1 MNYILTFKEW
11 IFIRYLMLLFA
22 GFLFLAGCGTSDT
35 EEPAEDNTAPS
46 EGTEEDAENNSV
58 EDKEGTGSGEEA
70 ETDTEGTDSGEDT
83 SDDESTDETE
93 DTTGEDRAREDTD
106 RDDEAEDEESGTET
120 DDSESDS
127 EDGMEED
134 DSSESSSSIDSAA
147 AESAESES
155 RDINFDVSEESLTG
169 LDGTEMTSMFELN
182 SGIGEQLANASESDA
197 AIEEVLMPKED
208 VATYYAETF
217 MVINVFA
224 GNSDLPADSDMA
236 GLTAEI
242 DEGDEFEVFSGM
254 FDPATSSIV
263 PYAYADADSLFVYEN
278 GMWNDYGGQAE
289 AEEIYYG
296 SYSNLHDAFMESADV
311 INISEDDEN
320 YYLHNIGSENVLH
333 DTFGRLFSVEF
344 TNAEL
349 SEQQNAVVG
358 IVDKETNELSHVA
371 YVSTAPGLVEGEKL
385 HIEVSSDLEDYGE
398 YDDEGITVPEGIYE

>member
-1 MNYILTFKEW
+1 MNYILNLKEW

-46 EGTEEDAENNSV
+46 EGTEEDAEDNSV

-70 ETDTEGTDSGEDT
+70 ETDTEGTNSGEDT
-83 SDDESTDETE
+83 SDDESDEE
-93 DTTGEDRAREDTD
+93 SENTTGEDRSRTD
-106 RDDEAEDEESGTET
+106 DKRKGEAEKEEEDSDSESGTE
-120 DDSESDS
+120 D
-127 EDGMEED
+127 D
-134 DSSESSSSIDSAA
+134 DSSESSSSIDNVDADST
-147 AESAESES
+147 ESES
-155 RDINFDVSEESLTG
+155 RDINFEVSEESLTG

-254 FDPATSSIV
+254 FDPAKSSIV

-296 SYSNLHDAFMESADV
+296 SYSNLHDAFMESSDV

-333 DTFGRLFSVEF
+333 DTFGSLFSVEF

>member
-11 IFIRYLMLLFA
+11 IFIRYLILLFA

-35 EEPAEDNTAPS
+35 EEPAEENTAPS
-46 EGTEEDAENNSV
+46 EGTEEDAKDDSV
-58 EDKEGTGSGEEA
+58 EDKEGTGSDEEA
-70 ETDTEGTDSGEDT
+70 DTDTEGTDSGEDT
-83 SDDESTDETE
+83 SDEESDEESE
-93 DTTGEDRAREDTD
+93 DTTGEDRSRTD
-106 RDDEAEDEESGTET
+106 DKRKGEAEKEEEEE
-120 DDSESDS
+120 DDSSDS
-127 EDGMEED
+127 DNGTEED
-134 DSSESSSSIDSAA
+134 DSSESSSSVDNASAD
-147 AESAESES
+147 SAESES

-224 GNSDLPADSDMA
+224 GNSDLPQDSDMA

-242 DEGDEFEVFSGM
+242 DEGDDFEVFSGM

-263 PYAYADADSLFVYEN
+263 PYAYADANSLFVYEN

-296 SYSNLHDAFMESADV
+296 SYSNLHDAFMESSDV

-320 YYLHNIGSENVLH
+320 YYLHNIGTENVLH
-333 DTFGRLFSVEF
+333 DTFGSLFSVEF

-349 SEQQNAVVG
+349 AEQQNAVVG

>member
-1 MNYILTFKEW
+1 MNYILNLKEW

-46 EGTEEDAENNSV
+46 EGTEEDAEDNSV

-70 ETDTEGTDSGEDT
+70 ETDTEGTNSGEDT
-83 SDDESTDETE
+83 SDDESDEE
-93 DTTGEDRAREDTD
+93 SENTTGEDRSRTD
-106 RDDEAEDEESGTET
+106 DKRKGEAEKEEEDSDSESGTE
-120 DDSESDS
+120 D
-127 EDGMEED
+127 D
-134 DSSESSSSIDSAA
+134 DSSESSSSIDNVDADST
-147 AESAESES
+147 ESES
-155 RDINFDVSEESLTG
+155 RDINFEVSEESLTG

-254 FDPATSSIV
+254 FDPAKSSIV

-289 AEEIYYG
+289 AEEIYYD
-296 SYSNLHDAFMESADV
+296 SYTILHYAFMESSDV
-311 INISEDDEN
+311 INISKDDEN
-320 YYLHNIGSENVLH
+320 YYLHNFGSENVLH
-333 DTFGRLFSVEF
+333 DTFGSLFSVEF

-358 IVDKETNELSHVA
+358 IVDKE
-371 YVSTAPGLVEGEKL
+371 
-385 HIEVSSDLEDYGE
+385 
-398 YDDEGITVPEGIYE
+398 

>member
-35 EEPAEDNTAPS
+35 EEPVEENTAPS
-46 EGTEEDAENNSV
+46 EGTEEDAEDNSV

-120 DDSESDS
+120 DDSESGS

-134 DSSESSSSIDSAA
+134 DSSESSSSIDSAT

-254 FDPATSSIV
+254 FDSATSSIV
-263 PYAYADADSLFVYEN
+263 PYAYADANSLFVYEN

>member
-1 MNYILTFKEW
+1 
-11 IFIRYLMLLFA
+11 MLLFA

-46 EGTEEDAENNSV
+46 EGTEEDAEDNSV

-70 ETDTEGTDSGEDT
+70 ETDTEGTNSGEDT
-83 SDDESTDETE
+83 SDDESDEE
-93 DTTGEDRAREDTD
+93 SENTTGEDRSRTD
-106 RDDEAEDEESGTET
+106 DKRKGEAEKEEEDSDSESGTE
-120 DDSESDS
+120 D
-127 EDGMEED
+127 D
-134 DSSESSSSIDSAA
+134 DSSESSSSIDNVDADST
-147 AESAESES
+147 ESES
-155 RDINFDVSEESLTG
+155 RDINFEVSEESLTG

-254 FDPATSSIV
+254 FDPAKSSIV

-385 HIEVSSDLEDYGE
+385 HIEVSSDLEDYGK